1 MKKMYEAPKA
11 ERMDFN
17 YSEAVVAS
25 GPKACETILQQT
37 WIYVTTDEPCRDK
50 ETPFEASENAN

>member
-25 GPKACETILQQT
+25 GNKSCTTVLQQT
-37 WIYVTTDEPCRDK
+37 EVYHVAGQPCREK
-50 ETPFEASENAN
+50 ETPFEVSENAY